1 MKTMKIKEYVT
12 MNGVVGSWKSFFAAN
27 RNWRDLPSIGSYQ
40 EFLQLTD
47 KWHTKKILDM
57 PIKYLKNSQAAGIIK
72 LDGGLKDALLEF
84 EDMIKSVLA
93 LPGLYEQLYDVLSY
107 RVQYYYW
114 QRYESRK

>member
-1 MKTMKIKEYVT
+1 
-12 MNGVVGSWKSFFAAN
+12 
-27 RNWRDLPSIGSYQ
+27 
-40 EFLQLTD
+40 
-47 KWHTKKILDM
+47 M
-57 PIKYLKNSQAAGIIK
+57 PIKYLKNSQYAGIIK
-72 LDGGLKDALLEF
+72 LDGGSKDVLLEF

>member
-1 MKTMKIKEYVT
+1 
-12 MNGVVGSWKSFFAAN
+12 
-27 RNWRDLPSIGSYQ
+27 
-40 EFLQLTD
+40 
-47 KWHTKKILDM
+47 M
-57 PIKYLKNSQAAGIIK
+57 PIKYLKNSQSAGIIK
-72 LDGGLKDALLEF
+72 LDGGSKDVLLEF